1 MKRISPQE
9 SIAEAM
15 RWVSKITNIGLSIAV
30 PTVAGYG
37 IDVWQGVSP
46 WGVIGGGVLG
56 SLMAL
61 QQVVLL
67 TKGLN
72 QADAVSR
79 SKSKGVGRDR
89 VDPSGRQQG

>member
-37 IDVWQGVSP
+37 IDLWQGVSP

-56 SLMAL
+56 SIMAL

-72 QADAVSR
+72 QADAR
-79 SKSKGVGRDR
+79 NRGISKTVGRDR
-89 VDPSGRQQG
+89 VDPSDRQQG